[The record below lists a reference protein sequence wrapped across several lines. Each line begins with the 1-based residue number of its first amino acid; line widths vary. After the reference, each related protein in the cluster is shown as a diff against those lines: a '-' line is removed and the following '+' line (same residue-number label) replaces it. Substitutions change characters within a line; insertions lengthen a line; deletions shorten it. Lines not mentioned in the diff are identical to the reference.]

1 MTVSPLSSVN
11 SLKGMSTSCA
21 KRPRAASAQTKINT
35 AIRDFI
41 ATPPSPLQVANADYS
56 VAEQSW
62 LDSLMDL
69 SRRRAGA
76 KIQLRFVM
84 PDNLVIAGRAFQSRL
99 IVGTVKY
106 RSFQEMARAHT
117 ACGAEMVTV
126 AVRRVNLTDKSK
138 ESLLDYIDR
147 KKIFILPNT
156 AACYTADE
164 AIRTARLARE
174 VGLSN
179 WIKLEV
185 IGDQQTL
192 FPDTEQLIEAT
203 RVLVKEG
210 FVVLPY
216 TNDDLI
222 AARKLIDAGAAAV
235 MPLAAP
241 IGSGLGIQ
249 NPANL
254 RILRERITEVPM
266 IVDAG
271 VGTASDAAIAME
283 LGADGVLM
291 NTAIAEAEDTVLMA
305 EAMRDAVIAGHKS
318 YLAGRM
324 PKRLYASASSPMSG
338 VVR

>member
-1 MTVSPLSSVN
+1 
-11 SLKGMSTSCA
+11 
-21 KRPRAASAQTKINT
+21 
-35 AIRDFI
+35 
-41 ATPPSPLQVANADYS
+41 
-56 VAEQSW
+56 
-62 LDSLMDL
+62 
-69 SRRRAGA
+69 
-76 KIQLRFVM
+76 M
-84 PDNLVIAGRAFQSRL
+84 PDNLVIAGRAFKSRL
-99 IVGTVKY
+99 IVGTGKY
-106 RSFQEMARAHT
+106 RSFQEMARAH
-117 ACGAEMVTV
+117 AASGADMVTV
-126 AVRRVNLTDKSK
+126 AVRRVNLTDRSK

-147 KKIFILPNT
+147 EKMFILPNT

-185 IGDQQTL
+185 IGDEKTL
-192 FPDTEQLIEAT
+192 FPDNEGLLEAT

-216 TNDDLI
+216 TNDDVVN
-222 AARKLIDAGAAAV
+222 ARKLIDAGAAAV

-241 IGSGLGIQ
+241 IGSGLGVQ

-254 RILRERITEVPM
+254 RIMREMITEVPM

-291 NTAIAEAEDTVLMA
+291 NTAIAAAEDSVKMA
-305 EAMRDAVIAGHKS
+305 EAMKLAVAAGRLAC
-318 YLAGRM
+318 LAGRM
-324 PKRLYASASSPMSG
+324 PEKLYASASSPMSG
-338 VVR
+338 VPGR